1 MCFVD
6 VLLPL
11 GNEVL
16 PLVFTVE
23 DLVYQTVDAQNNV

>member
-11 GNEVL
+11 GYEVL
-16 PLVFTVE
+16 RLVFTVE
-23 DLVYQTVDAQNNV
+23 DLGSQIVDAQNNV